1 MTELELALQQLAADV
16 AWPETPDLARAVR
29 ARIEAAPSRRSAG
42 RRLAIAFA
50 ALVVAVG
57 AILAVPPARTAILDW
72 FGFGGVEIRRVA
84 ELPEVPAEGRL
95 VLGER
100 VSLEQAE
107 RLADHSVLVPD
118 EEGFERPDAVF
129 VDAGAPGRPVALVY
143 GPLERP
149 RLLVLEFRAAPL
161 IEKVL
166 TLKTPVEHVTVSGE
180 PGVWIEGPRHEFF
193 YRTLEREPMRDTQ
206 RLAGNTLLWTRGPL
220 TRRIEGDLSKEDAIR
235 IAESV
240 E

>member
-57 AILAVPPARTAILDW
+57 AVLAVPPARTAILDW

-95 VLGER
+95 LLGAR
-100 VSLEQAE
+100 VSLGQAE
-107 RLADHSVLVPD
+107 RL
-118 EEGFERPDAVF
+118 
-129 VDAGAPGRPVALVY
+129 PGPF
-143 GPLERP
+143 
-149 RLLVLEFRAAPL
+149 LLL
-161 IEKVL
+161 
-166 TLKTPVEHVTVSGE
+166 
-180 PGVWIEGPRHEFF
+180 PGG
-193 YRTLEREPMRDTQ
+193 
-206 RLAGNTLLWTRGPL
+206 
-220 TRRIEGDLSKEDAIR
+220 
-235 IAESV
+235 
-240 E
+240 